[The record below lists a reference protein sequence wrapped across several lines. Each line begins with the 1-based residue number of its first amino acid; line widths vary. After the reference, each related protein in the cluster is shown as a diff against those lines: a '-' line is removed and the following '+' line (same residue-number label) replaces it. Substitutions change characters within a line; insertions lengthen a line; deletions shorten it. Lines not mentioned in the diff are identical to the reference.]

1 LPELPELVVWARQFR
16 AEIVGKAIT
25 TAETPQ
31 PKCLNAPPDEV
42 AAFLTGRRV
51 KDARERGKWLIL
63 DLAPD
68 GHLLLNLGMGGDFHY
83 RPPGARSATAS
94 GAAASGDSPL
104 DAAPPDASPPEKY
117 QFKLTF
123 SDGSE
128 LALRFSWFG
137 YVHIARSGELAR
149 HAMTASLG
157 PSPLD
162 PDMDLARFRRMVA
175 ARPRRSVKSFLLD
188 QKVLAGIGNVYAQ
201 DPLWG
206 ARLHPD
212 RQLGSLS
219 PAEVDAL
226 WASLRGVLERSIAKG
241 GLAYERDLH
250 GNLGGYGREDYDV
263 AYRTG
268 EPCPRCG
275 AAVQKIKTG
284 ATSTYLCPECQ
295 KL

>member
-1 LPELPELVVWARQFR
+1 MPELPELVVWARQFR

-42 AAFLTGRRV
+42 AAFLTGRGV

-83 RPPGARSATAS
+83 RRPGARSAA
-94 GAAASGDSPL
+94 
-104 DAAPPDASPPEKY
+104 PPEKY

-162 PDMDLARFRRMVA
+162 PDMDVARFRRMVA

-241 GLAYERDLH
+241 GLAYERDLY

-284 ATSTYLCPECQ
+284 ATSTHLCPECQ

>member
-1 LPELPELVVWARQFR
+1 MPELPELVVWARQFR

-25 TAETPQ
+25 AAETPQ

-83 RPPGARSATAS
+83 RRPGARSATPS
-94 GAAASGDSPL
+94 GAPPSGGS
-104 DAAPPDASPPEKY
+104 PPDAPLPEKY

-149 HAMTASLG
+149 HAI
-157 PSPLD
+157 D
-162 PDMDLARFRRMVA
+162 RK
-175 ARPRRSVKSFLLD
+175 SV
-188 QKVLAGIGNVYAQ
+188 V
-201 DPLWG
+201 
-206 ARLHPD
+206 
-212 RQLGSLS
+212 
-219 PAEVDAL
+219 
-226 WASLRGVLERSIAKG
+226 
-241 GLAYERDLH
+241 
-250 GNLGGYGREDYDV
+250 
-263 AYRTG
+263 
-268 EPCPRCG
+268 
-275 AAVQKIKTG
+275 
-284 ATSTYLCPECQ
+284 
-295 KL
+295 

>member
-1 LPELPELVVWARQFR
+1 VPELPEIVVWARQFR
-16 AEIVGKAIT
+16 AEIIGKTIA
-25 TAETPQ
+25 AVETPQ
-31 PKCLNAPPDEV
+31 PKCLNAPPEEV
-42 AAFLTGRRV
+42 AAFLPGRGV

-83 RPPGARSATAS
+83 RRPDARSAASSSAAPSGGLPPGA
-94 GAAASGDSPL
+94 SP
-104 DAAPPDASPPEKY
+104 SEKY

-128 LALRFSWFG
+128 LALRFWWFG

-157 PSPLD
+157 LSPLD
-162 PDMDLARFRRMVA
+162 PDMDLTRFRRMVA

-212 RQLGSLS
+212 RRLGSLS

-250 GNLGGYGREDYDV
+250 GHPGGYGHQDHDV
-263 AYRTG
+263 AYRPG

-275 AAVQKIKTG
+275 TAIQKVKTG
-284 ATSTYLCPECQ
+284 ATSTHLCPECQ

>member
-25 TAETPQ
+25 AAETPQ

-42 AAFLTGRRV
+42 AAFLTGRAV

-83 RPPGARSATAS
+83 RRPGARS
-94 GAAASGDSPL
+94 G
-104 DAAPPDASPPEKY
+104 APPGTTPPGASSPEKY

-162 PDMDLARFRRMVA
+162 PDMDVVRFRRMVA
-175 ARPRRSVKSFLLD
+175 ARPRRSVKSLLLD

-212 RQLGSLS
+212 RRLGSLS

-226 WASLRGVLERSIAKG
+226 WVSLRGVLERSIAKG

-250 GNLGGYGREDYDV
+250 GNPGGYEREDYDV

-284 ATSTYLCPECQ
+284 ATSTHLCPECQ

>member
-1 LPELPELVVWARQFR
+1 
-16 AEIVGKAIT
+16 
-25 TAETPQ
+25 
-31 PKCLNAPPDEV
+31 
-42 AAFLTGRRV
+42 
-51 KDARERGKWLIL
+51 
-63 DLAPD
+63 
-68 GHLLLNLGMGGDFHY
+68 MGGDFHY
-83 RPPGARSATAS
+83 RRPGARSGEAS
-94 GAAASGDSPL
+94 GAA
-104 DAAPPDASPPEKY
+104 PPEKY

-128 LALRFSWFG
+128 LALRFWWFG
-137 YVHIARSGELAR
+137 CVHIARSGELAR
-149 HAMTASLG
+149 L
-157 PSPLD
+157 L
-162 PDMDLARFRRMVA
+162 DLARFRRMVA

-201 DPLWG
+201 APLWG

-212 RQLGSLS
+212 RHLGSVS

-241 GLAYERDLH
+241 GLAYERDLY
-250 GNLGGYGREDYDV
+250 GNPGGYGREDYDV

-275 AAVQKIKTG
+275 AAIQKIKTG
-284 ATSTYLCPECQ
+284 ATSTRLCPECQ